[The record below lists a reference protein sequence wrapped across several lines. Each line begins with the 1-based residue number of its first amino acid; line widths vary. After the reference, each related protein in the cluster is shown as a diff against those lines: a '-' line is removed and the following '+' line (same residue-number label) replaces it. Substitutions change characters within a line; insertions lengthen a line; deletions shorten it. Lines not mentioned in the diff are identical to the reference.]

1 MVIIGAMVRVNAEQ
15 HDVAW
20 QVLADLPGVTPF
32 ALDDATRLGLVI
44 ESPTL
49 DDAYRLLNHD
59 VHDAPGVLSAY
70 PAYAHFENEPIAQ

>member
-1 MVIIGAMVRVNAEQ
+1 MTIIGALVRVEKEQ
-15 HDVAW
+15 HDAAW
-20 QVLADLPGVTPF
+20 QSLERLPGVTPF

-59 VHDAPGVLSAY
+59 VQRAPGVLSAY